1 MRALLNVAL
10 QTYQKV
16 AIPGLILLPPH
27 VSSWYGLLTTS
38 QAEFA
43 DASDSQLEIE

>member
-10 QTYQKV
+10 QIYQKV
-16 AIPGLILLPPH
+16 AFPGLILLPPH
-27 VSSWYGLLTTS
+27 VSSWYGLPTTS

-43 DASDSQLEIE
+43 NAPDPQLEIE